1 MSATN
6 WSTEISSCRTLAS
19 GASHASALSLLRQHL
34 TPVNAAELFELC
46 QRGARKVQELLAPRF
61 PRPDVRDL
69 VCRLPA
75 RRRLTLD
82 VECGT
87 TKVQLGES
95 PRELPSTQSC

>member
-1 MSATN
+1 
-6 WSTEISSCRTLAS
+6 LAS
-19 GASHASALSLLRQHL
+19 GASHASALSLLRKDL

-46 QRGARKVQELLAPRF
+46 QRSARKVQELLAPRF

-82 VECGT
+82 VA
-87 TKVQLGES
+87 QDPSHLNNLLES
-95 PRELPSTQSC
+95 RIRA